1 MKFKQ
6 IAVLVAAASL
16 AAAAIAGEE
25 IRHKMAI
32 AVIDEDGSG
41 ETRIELDGDD
51 LGFSLHDMQE
61 GENRS
66 IIDKSGRTILV
77 TREADGFRFDVDGK
91 TIRMPAFDGH
101 HEGAVWM
108 SDGDITDVDLHVMH
122 DAGTATAH
130 SMDGVMIISEKPVD
144 DATRQAIKSMLES
157 AGHGSE
163 VRFVDS
169 ESGMD
174 GAHKVRVIEKKV
186 EVVK

>member
-169 ESGMD
+169 ESGMG

-186 EVVK
+186 EIVK

>member
-6 IAVLVAAASL
+6 IAVLVAAAGL

-25 IRHKMAI
+25 IRHQMAI
-32 AVIDEDGSG
+32 TVVDEDGPG
-41 ETRIELDGDD
+41 ETRIELDSDD
-51 LGFSLHDMQE
+51 LGFNLHDMQE

-66 IIDKSGRTILV
+66 IVDESGRTILV
-77 TREADGFRFDVDGK
+77 TREADGFKFDVDGK
-91 TIRMPAFDGH
+91 TIKMPAFDGH
-101 HEGAVWM
+101 HKGAIWM
-108 SDGDITDVDLHVMH
+108 SDGDITDVDVHVMH
-122 DAGTATAH
+122 NAGMAPAH

-144 DATRQAIKSMLES
+144 NATRQAIKSMLES

-169 ESGMD
+169 ESGMG
-174 GAHKVRVIEKKV
+174 GAHKVRVIERKV